1 MSKLSS
7 SGLVGKQMN
16 ESREKVRRYIRLTNL
31 IPELLNY
38 VDDKHSN
45 NIVMGVSQGVE
56 FSYLTES
63 EQKLVAYF
71 IEYELVVPS
80 HGQAIKIRK
89 ISEKKKLTYEKI
101 EELLR
106 EKKGNQNERITF
118 NKQKIEEVL
127 PFDLVKRGK
136 RYIEAYIIEAIKE
149 YKNHHR
155 KKDLLDFK

>member
-1 MSKLSS
+1 
-7 SGLVGKQMN
+7 MN
-16 ESREKVRRYIRLTNL
+16 ESREKVRRYIRLTYL

-38 VDDKHSN
+38 IDNKTIYDKHSS

-56 FSYLTES
+56 FSYLTEP
-63 EQKLVAYF
+63 EQRLVTYF

-89 ISEKKKLTYEKI
+89 LSEKKQLTYEKL
-101 EELLR
+101 EDLLS

-127 PFDLVKRGK
+127 PFDLVKRDK
-136 RYIEAYIIEAIKE
+136 RYIEAYIIEAIKN
-149 YKNHHR
+149 YNKKNN
-155 KKDLLDFK
+155 DYVE

>member
-7 SGLVGKQMN
+7 SGIVGKQMN
-16 ESREKVRRYIRLTNL
+16 ESREKVRRYIRLTYL
-31 IPELLNY
+31 IPELLTYIDNKTIY
-38 VDDKHSN
+38 DKHSN

-56 FSYLTES
+56 FSYLTEP

-80 HGQAIKIRK
+80 HGQAIIIRK
-89 ISEKKKLTYEKI
+89 LSEKKKLTYEKL
-101 EELLR
+101 EDLLR

-127 PFDLVKRGK
+127 PFDLVKRDK
-136 RYIEAYIIEAIKE
+136 RYIEAYIIEAIRNYNKII
-149 YKNHHR
+149 
-155 KKDLLDFK
+155 KK

>member
-1 MSKLSS
+1 
-7 SGLVGKQMN
+7 MN
-16 ESREKVRRYIRLTNL
+16 ESREKVRRYIRLTYL

-38 VDDKHSN
+38 IDNKIIYDKHSE

-56 FSYLTES
+56 FSYLTEP
-63 EQKLVAYF
+63 EQKLVAYY

-89 ISEKKKLTYEKI
+89 LSEKKKLTYEKL
-101 EELLR
+101 EDLLR

-127 PFDLVKRGK
+127 PFDLVKRDK

-149 YKNHHR
+149 YK
-155 KKDLLDFK
+155 KKNV

>member
-1 MSKLSS
+1 MSKLPS

-16 ESREKVRRYIRLTNL
+16 ESREKVRRYIRLTYL

-38 VDDKHSN
+38 VDNKTIYDKHSN

-56 FSYLTES
+56 FSYLTEP
-63 EQKLVAYF
+63 EQKLVAYY
-71 IEYELVVPS
+71 IEYEFVVPS

-89 ISEKKKLTYEKI
+89 LSEKKKLTYEKL

-127 PFDLVKRGK
+127 PFDLVKRDK
-136 RYIEAYIIEAIKE
+136 RYIEAYIIEAIKA
-149 YKNHHR
+149 YK
-155 KKDLLDFK
+155 KK